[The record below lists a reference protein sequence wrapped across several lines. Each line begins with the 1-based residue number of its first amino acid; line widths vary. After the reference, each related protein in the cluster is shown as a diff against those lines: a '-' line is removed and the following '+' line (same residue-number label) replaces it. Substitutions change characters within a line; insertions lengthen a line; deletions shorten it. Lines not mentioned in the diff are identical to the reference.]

1 MTKLNSRGPSRLSAH
16 LKILINF
23 AVLTSEK
30 SGYTLFYIAAYK
42 PTAFICPPKKSI
54 HLSTNRKPKILVVDD
69 QPINIKL
76 LQRKLE
82 RQNMEILVAYNGREC
97 LNIVEQD
104 LPDLILLDIMMPE
117 MDGIETCQ
125 HLKENP
131 ATEAIPIIFI
141 TAKASKEGKLEGL
154 NAGAVDYITKPID
167 LDETLARVRTQLRLQ
182 EIFRENLELQTRLGE
197 VRKSAAVGA
206 ITQGIAH
213 NLNNL
218 LGVVVGYVELI
229 KNGYDSPDM
238 VKRSVMLM
246 DNAINRMV
254 GIIRQLG
261 TIASNERIELSTH
274 SIDLLLNN
282 SIDRLKNEHEIPA
295 QVLLDS
301 QLDESATI
309 SANPEIFEIILVKLL
324 INAWESYAK
333 GTADADR
340 TIHLTARIS
349 RDNGPAMLEIKVID
363 HGAGIDPEVTD
374 TLFEPF
380 ITTKT
385 SVGRGMG
392 LTIARHTIRN
402 LEGEI
407 TLKPNAD
414 CGVTATMIHP
424 L

>member
-1 MTKLNSRGPSRLSAH
+1 LS
-16 LKILINF
+16 N
-23 AVLTSEK
+23 
-30 SGYTLFYIAAYK
+30 
-42 PTAFICPPKKSI
+42 
-54 HLSTNRKPKILVVDD
+54 NRKPKILVVDD

-82 RQNMEILVAYNGREC
+82 RQGMEVLVAYNGREC
-97 LNIVEQD
+97 LESVAQT

-117 MDGIETCQ
+117 MDGIETCE
-125 HLKENP
+125 HLKANP
-131 ATEAIPIIFI
+131 ATETIPIIFI

-154 NAGAVDYITKPID
+154 DAGAVDYITKPID

-182 EIFRENLELQTRLGE
+182 EMFQENLELQTRLGDA
-197 VRKSAAVGA
+197 RKAAAVGA

-218 LGVVVGYVELI
+218 LGVVVGYLDLI

-246 DNAINRMV
+246 DHAINRMV
-254 GIIRQLG
+254 RIIRQLG
-261 TIASNERIELSTH
+261 TIANNERIELSSRSVQKLIVS
-274 SIDLLLNN
+274 SI
-282 SIDRLKNEHEIPA
+282 SRLSKDNAINASVDFEGLA
-295 QVLLDS
+295 DK
-301 QLDESATI
+301 DTTI
-309 SANPEIFEIILVKLL
+309 SANAETFETILGKLL
-324 INAWESYAK
+324 INAWESYPKDA
-333 GTADADR
+333 ADNERKISLVADITR
-340 TIHLTARIS
+340 E
-349 RDNGPAMLEIKVID
+349 NGPAMLRIQVID
-363 HGAGIDPEVTD
+363 QGHGIDPEVAD

-402 LEGEI
+402 LEGDVDVVNN
-407 TLKPNAD
+407 PD
-414 CGVTATMIHP
+414 SGVTATMTHP

>member
-1 MTKLNSRGPSRLSAH
+1 MSTK
-16 LKILINF
+16 
-23 AVLTSEK
+23 
-30 SGYTLFYIAAYK
+30 
-42 PTAFICPPKKSI
+42 
-54 HLSTNRKPKILVVDD
+54 RKPKILVVDD

-82 RQNMEILVAYNGREC
+82 RQEMEVLVAYNGGEC
-97 LNIVEQD
+97 LNIVEQEI
-104 LPDLILLDIMMPE
+104 PDLILLDIMMPE

-125 HLKENP
+125 HLKANP
-131 ATEAIPIIFI
+131 ATETIPIIFI

-167 LDETLARVRTQLRLQ
+167 LDETLARVRTQLRLKNV
-182 EIFRENLELQTRLGE
+182 FDENLELQKRLGD

-218 LGVVVGYVELI
+218 LGVVVGYLDLI

-246 DNAINRMV
+246 DHAINRMV
-254 GIIRQLG
+254 NIIGQLG
-261 TIASNERIELSTH
+261 NIANKERIELSTH
-274 SIDLLLNN
+274 SIDILINN
-282 SIDRLKNEHEIPA
+282 SIDRLKNEYEIPA
-295 QVLLDS
+295 HVEIESQV
-301 QLDESATI
+301 DESATI
-309 SANPEIFEIILVKLL
+309 FANPETFETILGKLL
-324 INAWESYAK
+324 VNAWESYAK
-333 GTADADR
+333 TTADADKK
-340 TIHLTARIS
+340 IKLTARIS
-349 RDNGPAMLEIKVID
+349 RDKGPAVLELKVID
-363 HGAGIDPEVTD
+363 QGTGIAPEVSD
-374 TLFEPF
+374 NLFEPF

-392 LTIARHTIRN
+392 LTISRHIIRN

-407 TLKPNAD
+407 TLKPNTD
-414 CGVTATMIHP
+414 CGATATMTHP

>member
-1 MTKLNSRGPSRLSAH
+1 MSTKQ
-16 LKILINF
+16 
-23 AVLTSEK
+23 
-30 SGYTLFYIAAYK
+30 
-42 PTAFICPPKKSI
+42 
-54 HLSTNRKPKILVVDD
+54 KPKILVVDD

-82 RQNMEILVAYNGREC
+82 RQDMEVFVAYNGREC
-97 LNIVEQD
+97 LNIVEEN

-125 HLKENP
+125 HLKANP
-131 ATEAIPIIFI
+131 ATETIPIIFI

-154 NAGAVDYITKPID
+154 DAGAVDYITKPID
-167 LDETLARVRTQLRLQ
+167 IDETLARVRTQLRLQ
-182 EIFRENLELQTRLGE
+182 EIFRENIELQERLGD
-197 VRKSAAVGA
+197 VRKAAAVGA

-218 LGVVVGYVELI
+218 LGVVVGYLDLI

-246 DNAINRMV
+246 DHAINRMV

-261 TIASNERIELSTH
+261 TIANNERIELSAH
-274 SIDLLLNN
+274 SIQTLIEN
-282 SIDRLKNEHEIPA
+282 SIERLKDEYEINA
-295 QVLLDS
+295 QVEVES
-301 QLDESATI
+301 QLDENASI
-309 SANPEIFEIILVKLL
+309 SANAETFEIILGKLL

-333 GTADADR
+333 DAPDEDR
-340 TIHLTARIS
+340 KITVHARIS
-349 RDNGPAMLEIKVID
+349 RETGPSMLELKVID
-363 HGAGIDPEVTD
+363 QGTGIDPEVAD

-407 TLKPNAD
+407 TVQENPD
-414 CGVTATMIHP
+414 HGVTATMTHP

>member
-1 MTKLNSRGPSRLSAH
+1 MPLQ
-16 LKILINF
+16 INF
-23 AVLTSEK
+23 TVLTS
-30 SGYTLFYIAAYK
+30 
-42 PTAFICPPKKSI
+42 KKSVYLYPLSPNKAGTSHHSPHQTSTILSI
-54 HLSTNRKPKILVVDD
+54 HRKPKILVVDD

-82 RQNMEILVAYNGREC
+82 RQDMDVLVAFNGREC
-97 LNIVEQD
+97 LNIVEKE

-125 HLKENP
+125 HLKANP
-131 ATEAIPIIFI
+131 ATETIPIIFI

-154 NAGAVDYITKPID
+154 DAGAVDYITKPID

-182 EIFRENLELQTRLGE
+182 EMFHENLELQKRLGD
-197 VRKSAAVGA
+197 VRKAAAVGA

-218 LGVVVGYVELI
+218 LGVVVGYLDLI

-246 DNAINRMV
+246 DHAINRMV

-261 TIASNERIELSTH
+261 TIANNERIELSCH
-274 SIDLLLNN
+274 
-282 SIDRLKNEHEIPA
+282 SIDRLISNSIERLKKEHEIDP
-295 QVLLDS
+295 QIEIDS
-301 QLDESATI
+301 QLEDGATI
-309 SANPEIFEIILVKLL
+309 SANAETFEIILGKLI
-324 INAWESYAK
+324 INAWESYPNN
-333 GTADADR
+333 TADADKKVK
-340 TIHLTARIS
+340 LTVRIS
-349 RDNGPAMLEIKVID
+349 RDTGPAMLELKVID
-363 HGAGIDPEVTD
+363 QGAGIAPEVSD

-385 SVGRGMG
+385 AVGRGMG
-392 LTIARHTIRN
+392 LTISRHTIRN

-407 TLKPNAD
+407 ILKPNTD
-414 CGVTATMIHP
+414 SGVTATMTHP